1 MKKWTCVIFG
11 QNVKKS
17 FLLPLQQK
25 YTVRYPT
32 RLSSHRSKPKIYR
45 TFLPWPTVICSLTSS
60 STPLELR
67 PPPEIPEKWLPQWTH
82 TLLNWFKILMST
94 IYPTEGEISQSCM
107 LHDILFPYQILFST
121 WASGSLKNNSKA
133 RELTQLHDEQ
143 WVVSSVAFSLK
154 KYLSLW

>member
-1 MKKWTCVIFG
+1 
-11 QNVKKS
+11 
-17 FLLPLQQK
+17 
-25 YTVRYPT
+25 
-32 RLSSHRSKPKIYR
+32 
-45 TFLPWPTVICSLTSS
+45 
-60 STPLELR
+60 
-67 PPPEIPEKWLPQWTH
+67 
-82 TLLNWFKILMST
+82 MST

-121 WASGSLKNNSKA
+121 WVSGSLKNNSKA